1 MELRHVRYFLAVAEE
16 LNFTRGAAKVGI
28 GQSPLSQ
35 QIRALEQELGAALFR
50 RLPHGAEL
58 TEAGRA
64 FLPEAQATL
73 AQAERAMSAARRGAR
88 GESGRLKIG
97 YTSSAAFNPIVPATL
112 RAFRMRYPAVDLSL
126 EEDSTT
132 GLLDR
137 LQGEALDVALI
148 RPGATDPEGL
158 RIFPIDQEPMVAVLP
173 IGHPLAEADRLPLSA
188 LAAEA
193 FVLFP
198 RAAGPS
204 LFDEVIAACR
214 RAGFE
219 PVLGQ
224 VAPEIASVGNLVA
237 AGFGVSIVPASI
249 AQVRV
254 TGVVYIPIRDDARVF
269 RLVLA
274 IRRDNRSVTVRN
286 FTSLLAA
293 ERLGAGG
300 DA

>member
-16 LNFTRGAAKVGI
+16 LNFTRAAGKVGI

-112 RAFRMRYPAVDLSL
+112 RAFRVRYPVVDLSL

-137 LQGEALDVALI
+137 LQGEMLDVALI
-148 RPGATDPEGL
+148 RPGATDPEGF
-158 RIFPIDQEPMVAVLP
+158 RIFRVDEEAMVAVLP
-173 IGHPLAEADRLPLSA
+173 MGHPLAAADRLPLSA
-188 LAAEA
+188 LATES

-198 RAAGPS
+198 RTAGPS
-204 LFDEVIAACR
+204 LFDEVTKACR

-219 PVLGQ
+219 PALGQ

-254 TGVVYIPIRDDARVF
+254 TGVVYVPVRDDALVF

-274 IRRDNRSVTVRN
+274 IRRDNRSAIVRN
-286 FTSLLAA
+286 FTALLAA
-293 ERLGAGG
+293 ERLERGG

>member
-64 FLPEAQATL
+64 FLPEALATL
-73 AQAERAMSAARRGAR
+73 AQADRAMSAARRGGR
-88 GESGRLKIG
+88 GESGRLKVG
-97 YTSSAAFNPIVPATL
+97 YTSSAAFNPIVPACL
-112 RAFRMRYPAVDLSL
+112 RAFRQRYPAIELAL
-126 EEDSTT
+126 EEGSTT
-132 GLLDR
+132 RLLDR
-137 LQGEALDVALI
+137 LHEDLLDVAVI
-148 RPGATDPEGL
+148 RPGADDPAGY
-158 RIFPIDQEPMVAVLP
+158 RIFPIAEEPMMVVLP
-173 IGHPLAEADRLPLSA
+173 ADHPLAGSDRLPLAA
-188 LAAEA
+188 LKPEP

-204 LFDEVIAACR
+204 LFDQVIDACR

-219 PVLGQ
+219 PMLGQ
-224 VAPEIASVGNLVA
+224 VAPEITSVANLVA

-254 TGVVYIPIRDDARVF
+254 AGVTYLPIGDDPPFAR
-269 RLVLA
+269 LA
-274 IRRDNRSVTVRN
+274 LATRRDGRSAVVRN
-286 FTSLLAA
+286 FTEVLAA
-293 ERLGAGG
+293 VRR